1 MRVAERAEDTAIV
14 HGQSGKPNHRG
25 RETGTSAVSGMVS
38 ENNPFCNLKFCAEAE
53 TDRGS
58 GACCGFPLSRGL
70 VIRFAEVVSCPR
82 GLMRGTMMDFPLTL
96 PTILER
102 AGKIF
107 PRVEI
112 VSRKPDKSIVR
123 TCYGEFYGRA
133 RRLASALTKLGMK
146 HGDRVAS
153 MMWNHSGHLE
163 AFFGVPCGGGILHTL
178 NLRLHPHEIA
188 AIANHARDRFL
199 IIDDMLVPTFE
210 KFRADT
216 KFEHVI
222 VVPYGGC
229 NIPAGF
235 LHYEELLAGADDDFQ
250 YPKMDENDGAAMCY
264 TSGTTGNSKGVI
276 YSHRALVLHSLAE
289 AGVDSFAVSHHD
301 TVLPVAPMFHANAWG
316 LPYTCVMT
324 GARLILPGP
333 NVDAESVLD
342 LIGQEQVTVACG
354 VPTVWL
360 GVLAAIEKNP
370 GRWKRSW
377 PVRIVC
383 GGTAPPERLMR
394 ALDKH
399 GLCILHLWGMTETTP
414 LATVGKLKAH
424 MREWTPDQQYEV
436 RAKQGWPSPFIELRV
451 MRPDGTE
458 GRSVEA
464 PRDGDTP
471 GELEVRGPWVAASYY
486 ESPDQAHRWTEDGWF
501 KTGDV
506 ATLDEE
512 GIIKIVDRAKDLV
525 KSGGEWIS
533 SVDLENSLMGH
544 PAVKEACVVGIP
556 HPKWQERPLAT
567 VVLKDGASATPEELR
582 AFLAKTFA
590 KWQLPDAFVFVDAIP
605 RTSVGKFKKLALR
618 EPFANWK
625 WD

>member
-1 MRVAERAEDTAIV
+1 
-14 HGQSGKPNHRG
+14 
-25 RETGTSAVSGMVS
+25 
-38 ENNPFCNLKFCAEAE
+38 
-53 TDRGS
+53 
-58 GACCGFPLSRGL
+58 
-70 VIRFAEVVSCPR
+70 
-82 GLMRGTMMDFPLTL
+82 MRGTMMDFPLTL

-107 PRVEI
+107 TRVEI
-112 VSRKPDKSIVR
+112 ISRKPDKTIVR
-123 TCYGEFYGRA
+123 TCYGEFYRRA
-133 RRLASALTKLGMK
+133 RRLASALTTLGMK
-146 HGDRVAS
+146 PGDRVAS

-163 AFFGVPCGGGILHTL
+163 TFFGVPCAGGILHTL
-178 NLRLHPHEIA
+178 NLRLHPDEIA
-188 AIANHARDRFL
+188 TIANHARDRFL
-199 IIDDMLVPTFE
+199 IIDDVLLPIYE
-210 KFRADT
+210 KFRDAAP
-216 KFEHVI
+216 FEKVI
-222 VVPYGGC
+222 AMPYGCGS
-229 NIPAGF
+229 IPKGF
-235 LHYEELLAGADDDFQ
+235 LNYENLLAEAGDDFQ
-250 YPKMDENDGAAMCY
+250 YPSLDENDGAAMCY

-333 NVDAESVLD
+333 NVDAESILD
-342 LIGQEQVTVACG
+342 LIGQEGVTMACG

-360 GVLAAIEKNP
+360 GVLAALEKHP
-370 GRWKRSW
+370 GRWKHSS

-399 GLCILHLWGMTETTP
+399 GLHILHLWGMTETTP
-414 LATVGKLKAH
+414 LATVGKLKSH
-424 MREWTPDQQYEV
+424 MRDWTPDQQYEV
-436 RAKQGWPSPFIELRV
+436 RAKQGWPAPFIELRV
-451 MRPDGTE
+451 MRPDGID
-458 GRSVEA
+458 GKSVEA
-464 PRDGDTP
+464 PRDGIAP

-486 ESPDQAHRWTEDGWF
+486 ESPGEAHRWTEDGWF

-506 ATLDEE
+506 ATMDED
-512 GIIKIVDRAKDLV
+512 GYIKIVDRAKDLV

-556 HPKWQERPLAT
+556 HPKWQERPLAA
-567 VVLKDGASATPEELR
+567 VVLKDGASATAEELR
-582 AFLAKTFA
+582 SFLAKSFA
-590 KWQLPDAFVFVDAIP
+590 KWQLPDAFVFIDAIP

-618 EPFANWK
+618 EQFADWK
-625 WD
+625 WES

>member
-1 MRVAERAEDTAIV
+1 
-14 HGQSGKPNHRG
+14 
-25 RETGTSAVSGMVS
+25 
-38 ENNPFCNLKFCAEAE
+38 
-53 TDRGS
+53 
-58 GACCGFPLSRGL
+58 
-70 VIRFAEVVSCPR
+70 
-82 GLMRGTMMDFPLTL
+82 MRGTMMDFPLTL

-102 AGKIF
+102 AGKVF

-112 VSRKPDKSIVR
+112 VSRRPDKSIIR
-123 TCYGEFYGRA
+123 SCYGEFYRRA
-133 RRLASALTKLGMK
+133 RSLASALTKLGMK
-146 HGDRVAS
+146 PGDRVAS

-163 AFFGVPCGGGILHTL
+163 AFFGVPCAGGILHTL

-199 IIDDMLVPTFE
+199 IIDDVLLPTFE
-210 KFRADT
+210 KFRGDT
-216 KFEHVI
+216 AFERVI
-222 VVPYGGC
+222 VAPYGGC
-229 NIPAGF
+229 GSIPEGF
-235 LHYEELLAGADDDFQ
+235 LNYEELLDGASDDFQ

-289 AGVDSFAVSHHD
+289 AGTDSFAVSHHD

-342 LIGQEQVTVACG
+342 LIGQENVTIACG

-360 GVLAAIEKNP
+360 GVLAALEKNP
-370 GRWKRSW
+370 GRWKRSS

-424 MREWTPDQQYEV
+424 MRDWTPDQQYEV

-451 MRPDGTE
+451 MRPDGPGGT
-458 GRSVEA
+458 SVEA
-464 PRDGDTP
+464 PRDGETP

-486 ESPDQAHRWTEDGWF
+486 EAPDQAHRWTGDGWF

-506 ATLDEE
+506 ATLDDE

-533 SVDLENSLMGH
+533 SVDLENTLMGH

-556 HPKWQERPLAT
+556 HPKWQERPLAAI
-567 VVLKDGASATPEELR
+567 VLKDGASATAEELR

-590 KWQLPDAFVFVDAIP
+590 KWQLPDAFVFIDAIP

-618 EPFANWK
+618 EQFADWK
-625 WD
+625 WEP